1 MRISDWSSDVCSSDL
16 LNALAGLTIT
26 IDCDVLQADGG
37 TRTAAIT
44 GGYVALVDALT
55 AMKKSGKLKKNPLF
69 GQIAAVSVGIHNGKP
84 VLGLDYSEDSSC
96 ECDMNVVMN
105 EAGKVIEVKGTDEGN
120 AFRRDELNALLD
132 LATKGI
138 GELIAAQNAALAR

>member
-84 VLGLDYSEDSSC
+84 VLDLAYSEDSSC
-96 ECDMNVVMN
+96 ECDMTVVMN
-105 EAGKVIEVKGTDEGN
+105 EAGQFIEVQGTAEGH
-120 AFRRDELNALLD
+120 AFRRDEPHPFPDPPPKAIN
-132 LATKGI
+132 
-138 GELIAAQNAALAR
+138 